1 MLLQTARIFLREF
14 TYDDFDSLFEILS
27 DAEVMKYYPKPFDA
41 ERVKGWIEWNLQN
54 YKQYGF
60 GLWAVCLKDSG
71 KMIGDCGITIQNIDG
86 ELLPEIGYHIHKDF
100 WRQGFATEAATA
112 VRDWAFENTK
122 YDCLYSYMKYSNV
135 PSCKP
140 SQIIGLF
147 YFHGLF
153 LPSQPFSSQYFLSAS
168 PEPKFAFCIIR
179 ISINIAFVFIPTFTF
194 FLLKTFFAIFE
205 VSFSIF
211 CFIFSLTP
219 FQFIACTLIP

>member
-1 MLLQTARIFLREF
+1 MTKKVCSRKEKSTMLLQTARIFLREF

-41 ERVKGWIEWNLQN
+41 ERVKGWIKWNLQN

-100 WRQGFATEAATA
+100 WRQGFATEAAAA

-135 PSCKP
+135 PSYKTA
-140 SQIIGLF
+140 QKIGTYF
-147 YFHGLF
+147 YNVTK
-153 LPSQPFSSQYFLSAS
+153 SW
-168 PEPKFAFCIIR
+168 
-179 ISINIAFVFIPTFTF
+179 
-194 FLLKTFFAIFE
+194 
-205 VSFSIF
+205 
-211 CFIFSLTP
+211 
-219 FQFIACTLIP
+219 